1 MEDFIMNY
9 YIWDKQT
16 RLLGIPANIILET
29 RPDFRN
35 DDVIVIY
42 DEEESIITV
51 ESKTY
56 FKKLYDISSDDV
68 DIVALAAIHE
78 MRKESTKTIKEAL
91 KELDDERDPDSSLK
105 AYMDIIREL
114 EEEARREEEYD
125 AYIEA
130 KADRYDDPNVKV
142 ISLEDIAAKVKKIIV
157 VLEHVFIAEDRGNL
171 LKLKCLDKYNNTLN
185 ELKMKLSKAE
195 LEGDEQAVSMINKE
209 ITFLSDEIKDECD
222 ATIKIDATAIY
233 DYGDNIII
241 QCENNLNMIIDTSIV
256 DSFRENCIEY
266 ERRDEDNEKYKVHY
280 KTVNITLNGWYNEL
294 NERGN
299 TVFLTNIE

>member
-1 MEDFIMNY
+1 MNY

-35 DDVIVIY
+35 DDVIVIS

-56 FKKLYDISSDDV
+56 FKELYDISSDDV
-68 DIVALAAIHE
+68 DIVALAVIHE

-105 AYMDIIREL
+105 SYMDIIREL
-114 EEEARREEEYD
+114 EEEARREEEYN

-142 ISLEDIAAKVKKIIV
+142 INLEDVTAKVKKINV
-157 VLEHVFIAEDRGNL
+157 VLEHVFIAEDRENL
-171 LKLKCLDKYNNTLN
+171 SKLKCLDKYNNTLN

-195 LEGDEQAVSMINKE
+195 LEGDEQAVNMVNKE
-209 ITFLSDEIKDECD
+209 ITLLSDEIEDECN

-241 QCENNLNMIIDTSIV
+241 HGENNLNMIIDTSIV
-256 DSFRENCIEY
+256 DSFRENSIEY
-266 ERRDEDNEKYKVHY
+266 ERRGEDDEKYKVHY
-280 KTVNITLNGWYNEL
+280 KTVNIILSGWYNEL

-299 TVFLTNIE
+299 TVFVTNID

>member
-1 MEDFIMNY
+1 MNY

-35 DDVIVIY
+35 DDVIVIS

-56 FKKLYDISSDDV
+56 FKELYDISSDDV
-68 DIVALAAIHE
+68 DIVALAVIHE

-105 AYMDIIREL
+105 SYMDIIREL
-114 EEEARREEEYD
+114 EEEARREEEYN

-142 ISLEDIAAKVKKIIV
+142 ISLEDVTAKVKKINV
-157 VLEHVFIAEDRGNL
+157 VLEHVFIAEDRENL
-171 LKLKCLDKYNNTLN
+171 SKLKCLEKYNNALN

-195 LEGDEQAVSMINKE
+195 LEGDEQAVSMVNKE
-209 ITFLSDEIKDECD
+209 ITLLSDEIEDECN

-241 QCENNLNMIIDTSIV
+241 HGENNLNMIIDTSIV
-256 DSFRENCIEY
+256 DSFRENSIEY
-266 ERRDEDNEKYKVHY
+266 ERRGEDNEKYKVHY
-280 KTVNITLNGWYNEL
+280 KTVNITLSGWYNEL
-294 NERGN
+294 NE
-299 TVFLTNIE
+299 

>member
-1 MEDFIMNY
+1 MNY

-35 DDVIVIY
+35 DDVIIIS

-51 ESKTY
+51 ESKTH
-56 FKKLYDISSDDV
+56 FKELYDISSDDV
-68 DIVALAAIHE
+68 DIVALAVIHE

-91 KELDDERDPDSSLK
+91 KELDDERDPDSSLRT
-105 AYMDIIREL
+105 YMDIIREL
-114 EEEARREEEYD
+114 EEEARREEEYN

-130 KADRYDDPNVKV
+130 KADRYDDPNVK
-142 ISLEDIAAKVKKIIV
+142 IINLEDVTAEVKKISV
-157 VLEHVFIAEDRGNL
+157 VLDHVFIAEDRENL
-171 LKLKCLDKYNNTLN
+171 LKLKCLEKYNNTLN

-195 LEGDEQAVSMINKE
+195 LEGDEQAVNMVNKE
-209 ITFLSDEIKDECD
+209 ITLLSEEIEDECN

-241 QCENNLNMIIDTSIV
+241 HGENNLNMIIDTSIV
-256 DSFRENCIEY
+256 DSFRENSIEY
-266 ERRDEDNEKYKVHY
+266 ERREEDDNKYRVHY
-280 KTVNITLNGWYNEL
+280 KTVNIKLSGWYNEL

-299 TVFLTNIE
+299 TVFVTNID

>member
-1 MEDFIMNY
+1 MNY

-35 DDVIVIY
+35 DDVIIIS

-51 ESKTY
+51 ESKTH
-56 FKKLYDISSDDV
+56 FKELYDISSDDV
-68 DIVALAAIHE
+68 DIVALAVIHE
-78 MRKESTKTIKEAL
+78 MRKESAKTIKEAL

-105 AYMDIIREL
+105 SYMDIIREL
-114 EEEARREEEYD
+114 EEEARREEEYN

-142 ISLEDIAAKVKKIIV
+142 ISLEDVTAKVKKINV
-157 VLEHVFIAEDRGNL
+157 VLEHVFIAEDRENL
-171 LKLKCLDKYNNTLN
+171 PKLKCLEKYNNTLN

-195 LEGDEQAVSMINKE
+195 LEGDEQAVSMVNKE
-209 ITFLSDEIKDECD
+209 ITLLSDEIEDECN

-241 QCENNLNMIIDTSIV
+241 HGENNLNMIIDTSIV
-256 DSFRENCIEY
+256 DSFRENSIEY
-266 ERRDEDNEKYKVHY
+266 ERRGEDNEKYKVHY
-280 KTVNITLNGWYNEL
+280 KTVNITLSGWYNEL

-299 TVFLTNIE
+299 TVFVTNID

>member
-1 MEDFIMNY
+1 MNY

-35 DDVIVIY
+35 DDVIIIS

-51 ESKTY
+51 ESKTH
-56 FKKLYDISSDDV
+56 FKELYDISSDDV
-68 DIVALAAIHE
+68 DIVALAVIHE

-91 KELDDERDPDSSLK
+91 KELDDERDPDSSLRT
-105 AYMDIIREL
+105 YMDIIREL
-114 EEEARREEEYD
+114 EEEARREEEYN

-130 KADRYDDPNVKV
+130 KADRYDDPNVK
-142 ISLEDIAAKVKKIIV
+142 IINLEDVTAEVKKISV
-157 VLEHVFIAEDRGNL
+157 VLDHVFIAEDRENL
-171 LKLKCLDKYNNTLN
+171 SKLKCLEKYNNTLN
-185 ELKMKLSKAE
+185 ELKMKLAKAE
-195 LEGDEQAVSMINKE
+195 LEGDEQAVNMVNKE
-209 ITFLSDEIKDECD
+209 ITLLSEEIEDECN

-241 QCENNLNMIIDTSIV
+241 HGENNLNMIIDTSIV
-256 DSFRENCIEY
+256 DSFRENSIEY
-266 ERRDEDNEKYKVHY
+266 ERREEDDNKYRVHY
-280 KTVNITLNGWYNEL
+280 KTVNIKLSGWYNEL

-299 TVFLTNIE
+299 TVFVTNID

>member
-1 MEDFIMNY
+1 MNY

-35 DDVIVIY
+35 DDVIIIS

-51 ESKTY
+51 ESKTH
-56 FKKLYDISSDDV
+56 FKELYDISSDDV
-68 DIVALAAIHE
+68 DIVALAVIHE

-105 AYMDIIREL
+105 SYMDIIREL
-114 EEEARREEEYD
+114 EEEARREEEYN

-130 KADRYDDPNVKV
+130 KADRYDDPDVKV
-142 ISLEDIAAKVKKIIV
+142 ISLEDVTAKVKKINV
-157 VLEHVFIAEDRGNL
+157 VLEHVFIAEDRENL
-171 LKLKCLDKYNNTLN
+171 SKLKCLEKYNNALN

-195 LEGDEQAVSMINKE
+195 LEGDEQAVNMVNKE
-209 ITFLSDEIKDECD
+209 ITLLSDEIEDECN

-241 QCENNLNMIIDTSIV
+241 HGENNLNMIIDTSIV
-256 DSFRENCIEY
+256 DSFRENSIEY
-266 ERRDEDNEKYKVHY
+266 ERRGEDNEKYKVHY
-280 KTVNITLNGWYNEL
+280 KTVNIVLSGWYNEL

-299 TVFLTNIE
+299 TVFVTNID

>member
-1 MEDFIMNY
+1 MNY

-35 DDVIVIY
+35 DDVIVIS

-56 FKKLYDISSDDV
+56 FKELYDISSDDV
-68 DIVALAAIHE
+68 DIVALAVIHE

-105 AYMDIIREL
+105 SYMDIIREL
-114 EEEARREEEYD
+114 EEEARREEEYN

-142 ISLEDIAAKVKKIIV
+142 INLEDVTAKVKKINV
-157 VLEHVFIAEDRGNL
+157 VLEHVFIAEDRENL
-171 LKLKCLDKYNNTLN
+171 SKLKCLEKYNNALN

-195 LEGDEQAVSMINKE
+195 LEGDEQAVNMVNKE
-209 ITFLSDEIKDECD
+209 ITLLSDEIEDECN

-241 QCENNLNMIIDTSIV
+241 HGENNLNMIIDTSIV
-256 DSFRENCIEY
+256 DSFRENSIEY
-266 ERRDEDNEKYKVHY
+266 ERRGKDNEKYKVHY
-280 KTVNITLNGWYNEL
+280 KTVNITLSGWYNEL

-299 TVFLTNIE
+299 TVFVTNID

>member
-1 MEDFIMNY
+1 MNY

-35 DDVIVIY
+35 DDVIIIS

-51 ESKTY
+51 ESKTH
-56 FKKLYDISSDDV
+56 FKELYDISSDDV
-68 DIVALAAIHE
+68 DIVALAVIHE

-91 KELDDERDPDSSLK
+91 KELDDERDPNSSLK
-105 AYMDIIREL
+105 SYMDIIREL
-114 EEEARREEEYD
+114 EEEARREEEYN

-130 KADRYDDPNVKV
+130 KADRYDDPDVKV
-142 ISLEDIAAKVKKIIV
+142 ISLEDVTAKVKKINV
-157 VLEHVFIAEDRGNL
+157 VLEHVFIAEDRENL
-171 LKLKCLDKYNNTLN
+171 SKLKCLEKYNNALN

-195 LEGDEQAVSMINKE
+195 LEGDEQAVNMVNKE
-209 ITFLSDEIKDECD
+209 ITLLSDEIEDECN

-241 QCENNLNMIIDTSIV
+241 HGENNLNMIIDTSIV
-256 DSFRENCIEY
+256 DSFRENSIEY
-266 ERRDEDNEKYKVHY
+266 ERRGEDNEKYKVHY
-280 KTVNITLNGWYNEL
+280 KTVNITLSGWYNEL

-299 TVFLTNIE
+299 TVFVTNID

>member
-1 MEDFIMNY
+1 MNY

-35 DDVIVIY
+35 DDVIVIS

-51 ESKTY
+51 ESKAH
-56 FKKLYDISSDDV
+56 FKELYDISSDDV
-68 DIVALAAIHE
+68 DIVALAVIHE

-91 KELDDERDPDSSLK
+91 KELDDERDPDSSLRT
-105 AYMDIIREL
+105 YMDIIREL
-114 EEEARREEEYD
+114 EEEARREEEYN

-130 KADRYDDPNVKV
+130 KADRYDDPDVKV
-142 ISLEDIAAKVKKIIV
+142 ISLEDVTAKVKKINV
-157 VLEHVFIAEDRGNL
+157 VLEHVFIAEDRENL
-171 LKLKCLDKYNNTLN
+171 SKLKCLEKYNNTLN

-195 LEGDEQAVSMINKE
+195 LEGDEQAASMVIKE
-209 ITFLSDEIKDECD
+209 IALLSDEIEDECN

-241 QCENNLNMIIDTSIV
+241 HGENNLNMIIDTSIV
-256 DSFRENCIEY
+256 DSFRENSIEY
-266 ERRDEDNEKYKVHY
+266 ERRGEDNEKYKVHY
-280 KTVNITLNGWYNEL
+280 KTVNIALSGWYNEL

-299 TVFLTNIE
+299 TVFVTNID

>member
-1 MEDFIMNY
+1 MNY

-35 DDVIVIY
+35 DDVIIIS

-51 ESKTY
+51 ESKTH
-56 FKKLYDISSDDV
+56 FKELYDISSDDV
-68 DIVALAAIHE
+68 DIVALAVIHE

-91 KELDDERDPDSSLK
+91 KELDDERDPNSSLK
-105 AYMDIIREL
+105 SYMDIIREL
-114 EEEARREEEYD
+114 EEEARREEEYN

-130 KADRYDDPNVKV
+130 KADRYDDPDVKV
-142 ISLEDIAAKVKKIIV
+142 ISLEDVTAKVKKINV
-157 VLEHVFIAEDRGNL
+157 VLEHVFIAEDRENL
-171 LKLKCLDKYNNTLN
+171 SKLKCLEKYNNALN

-195 LEGDEQAVSMINKE
+195 LEGDEQAVNMVNKE
-209 ITFLSDEIKDECD
+209 ITLLSDEIEDECN

-241 QCENNLNMIIDTSIV
+241 HGENNLNMIIDTSIV
-256 DSFRENCIEY
+256 DSFRENSIEY
-266 ERRDEDNEKYKVHY
+266 ERRGEDNEKYKVHY
-280 KTVNITLNGWYNEL
+280 KTVNIVLSGWYNEL

-299 TVFLTNIE
+299 TVFVTNID

>member
-1 MEDFIMNY
+1 MNY

-35 DDVIVIY
+35 DDVIVIS

-51 ESKTY
+51 ESKTH
-56 FKKLYDISSDDV
+56 FKELYDISSDDV
-68 DIVALAAIHE
+68 DIVALAVIHE

-91 KELDDERDPDSSLK
+91 KELDDERDPDSSLRT
-105 AYMDIIREL
+105 YMDIIREL
-114 EEEARREEEYD
+114 EEEARREEEYN

-130 KADRYDDPNVKV
+130 KADRYDDPDVKV
-142 ISLEDIAAKVKKIIV
+142 ISLEDVTAKVKKINV
-157 VLEHVFIAEDRGNL
+157 VLEHVFIAEDRENL
-171 LKLKCLDKYNNTLN
+171 SKLKCLEKYNNTLN

-195 LEGDEQAVSMINKE
+195 LEGDEQAVSMVNKE
-209 ITFLSDEIKDECD
+209 ITLLSDEIEDECN

-241 QCENNLNMIIDTSIV
+241 HGENNLNMIIDTSIV
-256 DSFRENCIEY
+256 DSFRENSIEY
-266 ERRDEDNEKYKVHY
+266 ERRGEDNEKYKVHY
-280 KTVNITLNGWYNEL
+280 KTVNITLSGWYNEL

-299 TVFLTNIE
+299 TVFVTNID